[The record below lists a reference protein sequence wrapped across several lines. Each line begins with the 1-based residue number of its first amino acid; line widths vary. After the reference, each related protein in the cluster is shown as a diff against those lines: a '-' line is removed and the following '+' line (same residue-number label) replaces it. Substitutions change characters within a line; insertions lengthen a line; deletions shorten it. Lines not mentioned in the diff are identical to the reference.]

1 MNKTNTN
8 IECNSRIPFPI
19 KQKNIAFISCGFA
32 NFRVTQSLHNQRK
45 KMNIN

>member
-19 KQKNIAFISCGFA
+19 KQKISHLSHAVSRISG
-32 NFRVTQSLHNQRK
+32 SHNHCITKEK
-45 KMNIN
+45 K